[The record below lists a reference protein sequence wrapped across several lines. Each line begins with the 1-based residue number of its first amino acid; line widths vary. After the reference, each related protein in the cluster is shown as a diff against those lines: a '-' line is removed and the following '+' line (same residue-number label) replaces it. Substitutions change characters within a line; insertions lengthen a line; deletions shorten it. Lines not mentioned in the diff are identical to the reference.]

1 MGVLANFLVLSG
13 AAIFILSLA
22 PIRHLYR
29 RLPSSLSRTAWAFLS
44 GLIMLFFAGYLVYA
58 WIFWSQAQSWAD
70 MVVPAIFCSGAIF
83 VLVVCSL
90 SARTADDVRRLCHLE
105 HENITDP
112 LMGIY
117 NRRHLDKCL
126 CQEAAKARRYGLD
139 LSILLLDVDHFK
151 KFNDTYG
158 HQLGDEV
165 LRSLAKVIQGSVRD
179 FDYVFRYGG
188 EEIVVL
194 LPYTARDG
202 AVVLAE
208 RLRTWIEGRTLIPA
222 DPKGRH
228 PDIMITVSIG
238 VGTFCPDMEDEV
250 KMVARADE
258 ALYAAKEQ
266 GRNRVVFAPGPC
278 HIVQEAGVSEIGQ
291 SPLGQKKAE

>member
-1 MGVLANFLVLSG
+1 MGVLANFLVLCG
-13 AAIFILSLA
+13 AVIFIVSLA

-29 RLPSSLSRTAWAFLS
+29 RLPSSLSRSAWTFLS
-44 GLIMLFFAGYLVYA
+44 ALIAFFFCGYLAYA
-58 WIFWSQAQSWAD
+58 WIFWGQAESLAD

-117 NRRHLDKCL
+117 NRRHLDECL
-126 CQEAAKARRYGLD
+126 RQEAAKARRYGLD

-151 KFNDTYG
+151 NFNDTYG

-194 LPYTARDG
+194 LPYTEHEG

-208 RLRTWIEGRTLIPA
+208 RLRTWIEGRTLVAA
-222 DPKGRH
+222 DPKGRY
-228 PDIMITVSIG
+228 PNIRLTVSIG
-238 VGTFCPDMEDEV
+238 VSTFCPVVEDEV

-258 ALYAAKEQ
+258 ALYAAKKQ
-266 GRNRVVFAPGPC
+266 GRNRVVFSPGPC
-278 HIVQEAGVSEIGQ
+278 HKGEGGRDN
-291 SPLGQKKAE
+291 L